1 MSYKFLDSITGPEDI
16 RSLGPEELKELCS
29 EIRQEIIKVISKN
42 GGHLAASLG
51 TVELTVALHYVFHAP
66 EDRIIWDVGHQTYAH
81 KLLTGRRDRFATIRS
96 QGGLSGFPKIEES
109 PYDAFGTGHAS
120 TSISAALGL
129 ACARDHQGQ
138 KHRVVAVIGDGSLT
152 GGLAFEGLNHAGQLK
167 KNMLVVL
174 NDNSMAISKRVGA
187 MGQYLTKITTT
198 QTYTGLEKKIWD
210 LLGRLPQDVGQPSR
224 VLLRRLREGFKN
236 LIVPGLTFE
245 ELGYHYEGPVDGHD
259 IGALIDILQRVRD
272 LPGPTLLHV
281 LTVKGKGFEP
291 AEHDAE
297 KFHGVGA
304 FDPETGDA
312 IDCGSH
318 CTFTQIFGETLVE
331 LARSDGRIVAVTA
344 AMPEG
349 TGLDLFRRQFPD
361 RFYDVGIAEQHAL
374 TFSAGLAREGM
385 RPVAAIYST
394 FLQRGFDQIIHDI
407 ALQKLPVVIALDRAG
422 VVGEDGPTHHGVF
435 DLSYL
440 RLIPNLVIMAPRDE
454 QELRSMLRTALSSDL
469 PVAIRYPRG
478 AGFGL
483 EPREPEIL
491 PWGKAEVLERGRQVA
506 VIAIGVMATLAQ
518 RAAAKLR
525 TQGLR
530 PEVIN
535 ARFCRPLDVE
545 LYLEVFKKFKRVVT
559 IEENVLAGG
568 FGSAIDELAQEAG
581 ASCRILRLGL
591 PNTFIPQGKRRDLL
605 RGYGLDE
612 EGIAKSIYEF
622 LKG

>member
-407 ALQKLPVVIALDRAG
+407 ALQKLPVVMALDRAG

-454 QELRSMLRTALSSDL
+454 QELRSMLRTALSSEL